1 MRVCV
6 CVCACMCV
14 CVRTCVCACACVCV
28 CTRVMY
34 SSYVCVYLND
44 KNYFRYS
51 FALEETGR
59 YAEAET
65 AAQQSLSINTQ
76 SPWAT
81 HSLGHVIEE
90 DRDVKEGV
98 QFLTSTRDHWKES
111 GLGNHI
117 AWHLC
122 LYYIGECLSRVDT

>member
-1 MRVCV
+1 MCVCV
-6 CVCACMCV
+6 CVCSG
-14 CVRTCVCACACVCV
+14 VCV
-28 CTRVMY
+28 CYVY
-34 SSYVCVYLND
+34 SPS
-44 KNYFRYS
+44 FRYS

-59 YAEAET
+59 YDEAEA

-81 HSLGHVIEE
+81 HALGHVIEE
-90 DRDVKEGV
+90 DRDVEEGV
-98 QFLTSTRDHWKES
+98 QFLTSTRDHWKKS

-122 LYYIGECLSRVDT
+122 LYYIGESTDDILYSIEQ

>member
-1 MRVCV
+1 MNC
-6 CVCACMCV
+6 C
-14 CVRTCVCACACVCV
+14 
-28 CTRVMY
+28 
-34 SSYVCVYLND
+34 
-44 KNYFRYS
+44 RYS

-59 YAEAET
+59 YDEAAS

-81 HSLGHVIEE
+81 HALGHVIEE

-98 QFLTSTRDHWKES
+98 QFLTSTRDHWKDS

-122 LYYIGECLSRVDT
+122 LYYIGT

>member
-1 MRVCV
+1 
-6 CVCACMCV
+6 
-14 CVRTCVCACACVCV
+14 
-28 CTRVMY
+28 
-34 SSYVCVYLND
+34 VYLKYTNCL
-44 KNYFRYS
+44 RYS

-59 YAEAET
+59 YDEAASAAE
-65 AAQQSLSINTQ
+65 QSLSINTQ

-81 HSLGHVIEE
+81 HALSHVIEE

-98 QFLTSTRDHWKES
+98 QFLNSTRDQWKDS

-122 LYYIGECLSRVDT
+122 LYYIGEQGKGNIIK